1 MGKWCKGWVMAIVIS
16 FQLFSSVTKAAELRD
31 FLMSCAY
38 GTAAGALVGL
48 ATLAFSEDPSKNFS
62 NVAKGASLGLYA
74 GIGMGLYMV
83 YGESS
88 TSSSMAGMTIQ
99 DGLRQEF
106 GLGQD
111 TLWKSEAVVSSF
123 VAPKVALVPEFR
135 NAQIE
140 GLRLQFQMLQF

>member
-1 MGKWCKGWVMAIVIS
+1 MEKWCKRWVMAIVIS

-74 GIGMGLYMV
+74 GIGMGLYMI
-83 YGESS
+83 YGDGSS
-88 TSSSMAGMTIQ
+88 
-99 DGLRQEF
+99 
-106 GLGQD
+106 LGTTAMNYSTQD
-111 TLWKSEAVVSSF
+111 TLKQMS
-123 VAPKVALVPEFR
+123 APKLALIPEWKDSKVD
-135 NAQIE
+135 
-140 GLRLQFQMLQF
+140 GLRLQVQIAQF